1 MGLIKDI
8 KLQKSDDGYEII
20 TQNSYGYGDIIR
32 TMAYAK
38 SIKYLIGSNVSIR
51 YVIEPSVDALMYK
64 DILHNVLQHY
74 ITTCIPY
81 TVEICRLEKYAHRY
95 VNFLRKEHAKIVSEK
110 IGHPKLIPVHQSFNL
125 EYLCVWTPWNNLA
138 PVDHDKM
145 PINKDTFNS
154 FIKELDI
161 PVKMVDYRMPVDY
174 VFETIRHSTLCLGYE
189 GLGQQIAYHYHKKL
203 VTLSNWQQISR
214 NTGGPKSLVTNDLEK
229 VRKYVITN
237 QQS

>member
-95 VNFLRKEHAKIVSEK
+95 VNFLRKNM
-110 IGHPKLIPVHQSFNL
+110 PRL
-125 EYLCVWTPWNNLA
+125 LA
-138 PVDHDKM
+138 
-145 PINKDTFNS
+145 
-154 FIKELDI
+154 
-161 PVKMVDYRMPVDY
+161 
-174 VFETIRHSTLCLGYE
+174 
-189 GLGQQIAYHYHKKL
+189 
-203 VTLSNWQQISR
+203 
-214 NTGGPKSLVTNDLEK
+214 
-229 VRKYVITN
+229 RK
-237 QQS
+237 